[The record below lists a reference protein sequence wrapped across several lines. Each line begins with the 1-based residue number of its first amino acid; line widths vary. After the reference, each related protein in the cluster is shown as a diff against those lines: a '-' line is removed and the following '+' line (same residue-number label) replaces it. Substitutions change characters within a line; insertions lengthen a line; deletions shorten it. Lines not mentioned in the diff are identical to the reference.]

1 MPGSG
6 RRARIR
12 EELSERLELPSGAA
26 GVLKVT
32 LVGTQRALIE
42 RYDGLELCTRER
54 LELRAAGGLLRLDGE
69 GLELTAM
76 DGEALLV
83 TGRILS
89 LELP

>member
-1 MPGSG
+1 MNRQS
-6 RRARIR
+6 I
-12 EELSERLELPSGAA
+12 
-26 GVLKVT
+26 
-32 LVGTQRALIE
+32 
-42 RYDGLELCTRER
+42 RER

-89 LELP
+89 LELL